1 MLGFVIQRFLQAL
14 AVMTVMS
21 IIVFCC
27 VYAIGNPID
36 IVLPPEATQDIRE
49 EVIRRLGLDR
59 PLFEQYFI
67 FMKNLLQGDL
77 GRSFVYN
84 IPVLELIGGR
94 LPATLS

>member
-21 IIVFCC
+21 IIVFCG

-77 GRSFVYN
+77 GR
-84 IPVLELIGGR
+84 
-94 LPATLS
+94 